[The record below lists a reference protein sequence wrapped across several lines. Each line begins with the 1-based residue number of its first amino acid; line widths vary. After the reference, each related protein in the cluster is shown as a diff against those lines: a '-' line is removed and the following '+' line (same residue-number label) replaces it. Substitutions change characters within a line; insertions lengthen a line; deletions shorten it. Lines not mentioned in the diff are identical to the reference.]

1 MLSDALYPGKHPPGF
16 INKKEAKPVEHIQRL
31 IESFQS
37 QAKEISTSAHH
48 PLNLS
53 DANNALCFLLH
64 RGHVDLFNPKQN
76 LVLNTEHAPFVFGF
90 SRLCSSSP
98 AIALMPSSDA
108 VFSVLPLANA
118 CDIVAKKQLWQSLSY
133 LLMYLSSRVYDH
145 STRLSQMN
153 SYETVRNILLELC
166 EESEELRAETSVL
179 HYIQS
184 RSYLSRSGI
193 MRILSELRAGNY
205 ITLQN
210 GTLVDVQTLPKKF

>member
-16 INKKEAKPVEHIQRL
+16 INKKETKPVEHIQKL

-37 QAKEISTSAHH
+37 QAKEMIITSHH

-53 DANNALCFLLH
+53 EPNSAFCFLLH
-64 RGHVDLFNPKQN
+64 RGHVNLFNPKRN

-90 SRLCSSSP
+90 SKLCSSAPSM
-98 AIALMPSSDA
+98 ALIPSSDA
-108 VFSVLPLANA
+108 AFSVLPLANA

-133 LLMYLSSRVYDH
+133 LLMYISSRVYDH

-153 SYETVRNILLELC
+153 SYETVRNILMELC

-184 RSYLSRSGI
+184 RCYLSRSGI

-205 ITLQN
+205 ITIQD
-210 GTLVDVQTLPKKF
+210 GTLVDVHTLPKKF